1 MSYNTTMGLR
11 ESYDVIN
18 EIQTARDEKIKA
30 KEEQRYN
37 ELNEARFDRDAIIEE
52 RELYRDAI
60 KGYREAVTTRILGDV
75 LKSIYITALEESTD
89 MTEADYNLANKL
101 VDTYISENGTF
112 AILRKMA
119 GKTYLLDTLKT
130 IVEDTAEDAE
140 ETSDDDEK
148 STEEVPEK
156 SKEDMYEKL
165 ENEDDVNDAVQV
177 ISQRIAAAEEEFIKK
192 NAEDKKKIED
202 IVNDINDRIQ
212 AVKDDVTKD
221 EETKEDIEES
231 YTIEKTRRINE
242 IYDNRTHTLFDRMV
256 HDTAKN
262 IYKDAQLKESYSDEG
277 GLDIQRVVNATKCM
291 YGFLE
296 FVNTIQLDKVDK
308 KYIEKVVAEL

>member
-1 MSYNTTMGLR
+1 MSYTTMGLR

-18 EIQTARDEKIKA
+18 EIQTARDEKIRA
-30 KEEQRYN
+30 KQEQR
-37 ELNEARFDRDAIIEE
+37 LNEANDARYDRDMIIES
-52 RELYRDAI
+52 REIYKDAI
-60 KGYREAVTTRILGDV
+60 KGYREAVTTKILGDV
-75 LKSIYITALEESTD
+75 LKSIYITALESSTM
-89 MTEADYNLANKL
+89 MTEGDYNLANKL

-112 AILRKMA
+112 AILRRMS

-140 ETSDDDEK
+140 ENSDEEEK

-165 ENEDDVNDAVQV
+165 ENEDDVNDAVNV

-212 AVKDDVTKD
+212 AVKDDVSKD
-221 EETKEDIEES
+221 DETKKDVEES
-231 YTIEKTRRINE
+231 YTIEKTRKINE

-277 GLDIQRVVNATKCM
+277 RLDIQRVVNSTKCM

-296 FVNTIQLDKVDK
+296 FVNTIQLDKIDK
-308 KYIEKVVAEL
+308 KYIEKVIAEM